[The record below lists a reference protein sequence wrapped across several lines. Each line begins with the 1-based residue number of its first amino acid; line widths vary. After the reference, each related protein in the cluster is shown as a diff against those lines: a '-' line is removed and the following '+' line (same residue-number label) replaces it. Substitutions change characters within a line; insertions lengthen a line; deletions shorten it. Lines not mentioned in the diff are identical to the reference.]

1 MPPTTDGLRLCSLE
15 RKKGDFNLFSFKE
28 GKSNSFGFFLQIGV
42 IGLGMVGNAL
52 VKNLKREGWVE
63 LFDIRLLK
71 ENILHIL
78 CTNLLIIYPD
88 HRYNVTS
95 ILDTDTSKYKIFHL
109 I

>member
-1 MPPTTDGLRLCSLE
+1 MASDSAALKE
-15 RKKGDFNLFSFKE
+15 KKVISTCFFLKRENLIVFWVY
-28 GKSNSFGFFLQIGV
+28 LQIGV